1 MLEVP
6 VDGVRRLR
14 MSWEEYERLPDRP
27 RTEWVDGEVLVMS
40 PPAQPHAS
48 AVARLITALVN
59 AFPDL
64 EIGTEGGLWLPRNR
78 LRGPDVMMAES
89 RTDEVFRTVMPLLVA
104 EVLSPST
111 RGEDTIRKPMEYAE
125 GGVERLW
132 IVDPDLRTID
142 ALLNVDGAWETEAH
156 LDDREPVAEIV
167 IGDHGAVVLD
177 LREVLR

>member
-6 VDGVRRLR
+6 VDTVQRLR
-14 MSWEEYERLPDRP
+14 MSWEEYERLPEWP

-48 AVARLITALVN
+48 AVARLIMSLGR

-78 LRGPDVMMAES
+78 LRGPDVMMAEN
-89 RTDEVFRTVMPLLVA
+89 RTDETFRTVMPLLVA

-111 RGEDTIRKPMEYAE
+111 RGEDTLRKPMEYAE

-156 LDDREPVAEIV
+156 LDDRQPVAEIV
-167 IGDHGAVVLD
+167 IGEHGSVVLD